1 MFFNFGFSEP
11 LTVTLEQ
18 YIGNALVHSQQLS
31 APPEFLQVQF
41 MQLVQQVASQSQPM
55 KIRMVRYEDVWNQF
69 DKEWKKLELDVVFQ
83 NWKDDDVDEKES

>member
-31 APPEFLQVQF
+31 APPEILQAQF

-55 KIRMVRYEDVWNQF
+55 KIRMVRWEDVWNQF
-69 DKEWKKLELDVVFQ
+69 EGKWKKLELDVVFQ
-83 NWKDDDVDEKES
+83 NWEDDVDEKES

>member
-11 LTVTLEQ
+11 ATVTLEQ

-31 APPEFLQVQF
+31 APPEILQAQF

-55 KIRMVRYEDVWNQF
+55 KIRMVRLKLCGTILVCLRQ
-69 DKEWKKLELDVVFQ
+69 KKTQQIKMKILE
-83 NWKDDDVDEKES
+83 SIM

>member
-31 APPEFLQVQF
+31 APPEFLQAQF

-55 KIRMVRYEDVWNQF
+55 KIRMVRWEDVWSQI
-69 DKEWKKLELDVVFQ
+69 DQEWKKLELDVVFQ
-83 NWKDDDVDEKES
+83 NWKDDEE

>member
-31 APPEFLQVQF
+31 APPEILQAQF

-55 KIRMVRYEDVWNQF
+55 KIRMVRYEDVWSQF
-69 DKEWKKLELDVVFQ
+69 DQEWKKLELDVVFQ
-83 NWKDDDVDEKES
+83 NWEDDEE

>member
-18 YIGNALVHSQQLS
+18 YIGNALIHSQQLF
-31 APPEFLQVQF
+31 APPEILQAQF
-41 MQLVQQVASQSQPM
+41 IQFAQQVASQSQPM

-69 DKEWKKLELDVVFQ
+69 DQEWKKLELDVEFK
-83 NWKDDDVDEKES
+83 NWKDDEE

>member
-31 APPEFLQVQF
+31 APPEILQAQF
-41 MQLVQQVASQSQPM
+41 MQLVQQVTNQSQPM
-55 KIRMVRYEDVWNQF
+55 KVRMVRYEDVWSQL

-83 NWKDDDVDEKES
+83 NWRDDVNE